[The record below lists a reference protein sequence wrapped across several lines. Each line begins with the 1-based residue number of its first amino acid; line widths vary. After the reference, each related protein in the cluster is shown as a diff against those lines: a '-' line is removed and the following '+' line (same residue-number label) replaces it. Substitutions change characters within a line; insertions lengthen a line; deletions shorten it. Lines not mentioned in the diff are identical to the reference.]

1 MNGTAHY
8 LHWGFIL
15 ISVANLIVILL
26 MIAVFTLAVLAPFP
40 GSRKNSS

>member
-8 LHWGFIL
+8 LHAGFIL
-15 ISVANLIVILL
+15 ISVANLVVIIL
-26 MIAVFTLAVLAPFP
+26 MIAVFALAVLAPFP

>member
-15 ISVANLIVILL
+15 ISVANLIVIIL
-26 MIAVFTLAVLAPFP
+26 MIAVFALAVLAPFP
-40 GSRKNSS
+40 GSQNSS